1 MRKLLIA
8 APMRRAAF
16 RPDADTGYLRECFG
30 AKSLPKHMRR
40 MSLLI
45 ALAVCLLIASSA
57 WSEEMKTPPGCV
69 PASGAK
75 PGYGGYADKIVHSK
89 TRIDLILVPP
99 GTYQMGSA
107 PGEEAAAA
115 YPIHKVT
122 IAYAFYIGR
131 TEVTNGQFKPFTD
144 PSVGYDGFKDVD
156 PAYDLWIK
164 HFRGKS
170 IMPTGDNFPM
180 VWVSWKNAKA
190 FCDWAGGLDLPSESE
205 WEYACRAGTTTP
217 YYWGTDLKLADKY
230 AWTLQNSK
238 RKTNPVAQLEPNAWG
253 LYDMA
258 GNVWEWTL
266 DDYDEYTN
274 TPRDGSAL
282 NSGLMTKVLRGGGW
296 GSGAQPYSVS
306 SNGRYFSAPTNASND
321 CGFRV
326 VIRLKQP

>member
-8 APMRRAAF
+8 L
-16 RPDADTGYLRECFG
+16 GL
-30 AKSLPKHMRR
+30 
-40 MSLLI
+40 LLI
-45 ALAVCLLIASSA
+45 TASVSA
-57 WSEEMKTPPGCV
+57 QDMKAPPGCV

-75 PGYGGYADKIVHSK
+75 PGHGGYADKVVHSK
-89 TRIDLILVPP
+89 TGIDLVLVAP
-99 GTYQMGSA
+99 GEYQMGSV
-107 PGEEAAAA
+107 PGEEAATA

-131 TEVTNGQFKPFTD
+131 TEVTNGQFRPFTD
-144 PSVGYDGFKDVD
+144 TSVGYDGFKDVD

-190 FCDWAGGLDLPSESE
+190 FCEWAKDLDLPSESE

-217 YYWGTDLKLADKY
+217 YYWGTDVNLADKY
-230 AWTLQNSK
+230 AWTVRNAK

-258 GNVWEWTL
+258 GNVWEWML
-266 DDYDEYTN
+266 DDYDDYAK
-274 TPRDGSAL
+274 TPTDGSPAL
-282 NSGLMTKVLRGGGW
+282 PGLMTKVLRGGGW
-296 GSGAQPYSVS
+296 GSGAHPYSVS
-306 SNGRYFSAPTNASND
+306 SNGRYFSAKTNASND
-321 CGFRV
+321 VGFRV
-326 VIRLKQP
+326 VIRLK